1 MPAPSALKQESQ
13 EDAAISSKTPAGQL
27 QVVPSSS
34 DSPSHTPDGPAK
46 RSQEGGSRNIPCA
59 PTREPA
65 DRLSTALSTQ
75 SRGLTLAR
83 TPDQELP
90 RPENDFK
97 RSEMK
102 NRHTSSAP
110 VQASENAQPVVK
122 TEQAQDFNSATPS
135 GRTETAPTNE
145 GHPKQEPGAAESGD
159 PRCDSNETGN
169 LMFKNLQTLI
179 STGSLENLET
189 GVKIAAKILKEL
201 KAPLA
206 DAKYESDSSLYK
218 DILERQSQ
226 VKSSRVVLAV
236 AGNTGAGK
244 SSSINAMLFLERFL
258 PTNGVRACTAAV
270 TEVAWN
276 TSNDPQK
283 FYRAEVEFISGQDW
297 QHELAILLGDLM
309 GADRELSRDY
319 LNEETEAGVAYAKL
333 KAVYPDRTRTKEM
346 VTNCRAQE
354 LLEVPE
360 VQKLL
365 GKTKKISAPDAETF
379 RGELQA
385 YLDSNE
391 KIGTAKKEK
400 KSMAFWPLVKVVRIY
415 CKADVLST
423 GLVIADLV
431 WSLHVHLISFC

>member
-1 MPAPSALKQESQ
+1 
-13 EDAAISSKTPAGQL
+13 
-27 QVVPSSS
+27 
-34 DSPSHTPDGPAK
+34 
-46 RSQEGGSRNIPCA
+46 
-59 PTREPA
+59 
-65 DRLSTALSTQ
+65 
-75 SRGLTLAR
+75 
-83 TPDQELP
+83 
-90 RPENDFK
+90 
-97 RSEMK
+97 
-102 NRHTSSAP
+102 
-110 VQASENAQPVVK
+110 
-122 TEQAQDFNSATPS
+122 
-135 GRTETAPTNE
+135 
-145 GHPKQEPGAAESGD
+145 
-159 PRCDSNETGN
+159 
-169 LMFKNLQTLI
+169 MFKNLQTLI